1 MSLSLKPARLRVYKD
16 VISLILKYGPKADLA
31 DVLDDAQLGFG
42 VEDLDEV
49 EPSEDAEQFAADL
62 EQRGPT
68 FVKIGQLLSTRAD
81 LLPPS
86 WLVALQRLQD
96 DVDPFD
102 VDIVRETIEED
113 LGVRISTA
121 FAEFDETPLAAA
133 SLGQVHRAVL
143 RDGHTEV
150 AVKVQRPEIRQR
162 LMDDLAG
169 IADIAHFLEER
180 SESARQYRLAAIAD
194 EARKRILQELDYGNE
209 ARNLTRLKNNLREFR
224 KLVVPAPVADFCGNR
239 VLTMEFISGTR
250 IPDLSGVVR
259 LEIDGAGLADELFHA
274 YMKQVLVDGFFHADP
289 HPGNVLLTRTHKVAL
304 IDLGMVG
311 HVSEHLRNLLLTLLV
326 AISDNKGQ
334 DAAEAAIKIGR
345 PGDDFKRQEFTADMA
360 DLVTNRAGS
369 SVEDLQIG
377 TTVMQVTDICGRH
390 GLIIPHEMFMLGKM
404 LLNLDMVG
412 RALDPGFHPDEAIQR
427 HAIELANIRMRDS
440 LTSGNI
446 LALLIEAKEL
456 FAETPQRINRFL
468 ENLSG
473 NDLKINID
481 AVDEKALLAG
491 IEKIANRI
499 TVGLILAA
507 LIVGAAM
514 MMQIESGFTLFGY
527 PGIAMI
533 FFLIASAGA
542 LLLAW
547 RVIFGD
553 DNSKSG

>member
-194 EARKRILQELDYGNE
+194 YPPEEQPPGIPQAGRTGTSR
-209 ARNLTRLKNNLREFR
+209 RFLRQ
-224 KLVVPAPVADFCGNR
+224 
-239 VLTMEFISGTR
+239 SGF
-250 IPDLSGVVR
+250 DHGVYIR
-259 LEIDGAGLADELFHA
+259 
-274 YMKQVLVDGFFHADP
+274 HAD
-289 HPGNVLLTRTHKVAL
+289 
-304 IDLGMVG
+304 
-311 HVSEHLRNLLLTLLV
+311 S
-326 AISDNKGQ
+326 
-334 DAAEAAIKIGR
+334 
-345 PGDDFKRQEFTADMA
+345 
-360 DLVTNRAGS
+360 
-369 SVEDLQIG
+369 
-377 TTVMQVTDICGRH
+377 
-390 GLIIPHEMFMLGKM
+390 
-404 LLNLDMVG
+404 
-412 RALDPGFHPDEAIQR
+412 
-427 HAIELANIRMRDS
+427 
-440 LTSGNI
+440 
-446 LALLIEAKEL
+446 
-456 FAETPQRINRFL
+456 
-468 ENLSG
+468 
-473 NDLKINID
+473 
-481 AVDEKALLAG
+481 
-491 IEKIANRI
+491 
-499 TVGLILAA
+499 
-507 LIVGAAM
+507 
-514 MMQIESGFTLFGY
+514 
-527 PGIAMI
+527 
-533 FFLIASAGA
+533 
-542 LLLAW
+542 
-547 RVIFGD
+547 
-553 DNSKSG
+553 

>member
-1 MSLSLKPARLRVYKD
+1 MSLSIKPGRLRVYKD
-16 VISLILKYGPKADLA
+16 VISLLLKYGSKADLA
-31 DVLDDAQLGFG
+31 DVLDDARLGFG
-42 VEDLDEV
+42 AEDLDDI
-49 EPSEDAEQFAADL
+49 EPSQDAEDFAADL
-62 EQRGPT
+62 EKRGPT

-102 VDIVRETIEED
+102 VDIVRDTIEED

-121 FAEFDETPLAAA
+121 FEEFDEPPLAAA

-143 RDGHTEV
+143 RDGCTEV
-150 AVKVQRPEIRQR
+150 AVKVQRPKIRQR

-209 ARNLTRLKNNLREFR
+209 ARNLTRLRNNLREFPM
-224 KLVVPAPVADFCGNR
+224 LVVPAPIPDYCGNR
-239 VLTMEFISGTR
+239 VLTMEFIPGTR

-259 LEIDGAGLADELFHA
+259 LDINGAGLADELFHA
-274 YMKQVLVDGFFHADP
+274 YLKQVLVDGFFHADP

-345 PGDDFKRQEFTADMA
+345 PGENFKRQEFTADMA
-360 DLVTNRAGS
+360 DLVNNRAGS

-412 RALDPGFHPDEAIQR
+412 RSLDPDFHPDAAIQR
-427 HAIELANIRMRDS
+427 HAVELANIRMRDS

-473 NDLKINID
+473 NELKINVD

-553 DNSKSG
+553 DR